1 MSPIPSGRSVRKK
14 HVYLIWF
21 LKLLTLFFYP
31 KAIVFDNENATM
43 YLYGGGYQS
52 PLGTIQ
58 ETLQDLWTYNIV
70 TDTWV
75 QQTITNQISPAR
87 YASAVAALNNQ
98 PQKRILVFSG
108 YYVSGASYSFTGN
121 DLWILEEVSG
131 KLTFLFSIFL
141 LFMPNTPN

>member
-1 MSPIPSGRSVRKK
+1 
-14 HVYLIWF
+14 
-21 LKLLTLFFYP
+21 
-31 KAIVFDNENATM
+31 M